1 MSVASFTMDEK
12 DLTANLEGT
21 KVIDPQTGKACAL
34 IKIVTAEQ
42 GFTFDIGL
50 YSPIETQPQN
60 DTHPSEIWLYAPSG
74 VMTIS
79 IQHRL
84 LGKIDKYD
92 LGGRLQAGRTYI
104 LVLTTNQ
111 VNTFTY
117 DDSKQQYLDL
127 TVSPTS
133 ANVSI
138 NGLHQQLDN
147 EGKASILLPV
157 GQHRLSVKAQDYHS
171 VDRTITI
178 NDTNQKQSLSIQLKP
193 EFGWLTVQEIEQ
205 AQDAELYIDEHLVGT
220 LPIKT
225 QQLHSG
231 PHTISVRHPL
241 YKEYN
246 ERISIQDS
254 TTTTL
259 SPKWEANYAD
269 VNISVG
275 KDPEVEVYSNGQKLG
290 DGDWSG
296 RLCAGTHQLEA
307 RKKSHTTT
315 YQTLTVEV
323 GVPHSVSMPI
333 PTPIYGGLEVQTT
346 PSDAIVSLDGK
357 VLGKSSF
364 VNRNIL
370 IGEHEVTIEHK
381 GYKTETFNVDI
392 RTGEVTQ
399 IQKQLTD
406 YCTATISS
414 SPWARI
420 YIDDSYLGTTPFQLN
435 LLPGTYQVRLEEN
448 GYQTYN
454 KKLRVD
460 GSTKDMDITLKQNF
474 IQPFEVYCQTGYNVK
489 GCSGVSLG
497 FGGYFSNFNMELDL
511 IFSTRESE
519 SIYWSNTIDEDQV
532 PVEAT
537 YKPAICLAYKVGY
550 GIRTNRRLRL
560 TPQIGFQWLGFKEKL
575 ESEEIAPYPNVCSLT
590 LGLRCSLAI
599 SKYIGLSFTPEY
611 LTAIGESDG
620 YKLIS
625 DVSND
630 IKSCSTGFYG
640 NISLN
645 FYFSIE

>member
-21 KVIDPQTGKACAL
+21 KVIDPQTGKASAL
-34 IKIVTAEQ
+34 IKIVTSEQ

-60 DTHPSEIWLYAPSG
+60 DTHPSEIWLYAPAG

-117 DDSKQQYLDL
+117 DESKQQYLDL
-127 TVSPTS
+127 IVSPTS

-193 EFGWLTVQEIEQ
+193 EFGWLTVRKFEQ
-205 AQDAELYIDEHLVGT
+205 AQDAELYIDEHRVGT
-220 LPIKT
+220 LPIEA

-259 SPKWEANYAD
+259 SPRWEANYAD

-275 KDPEVEVYSNGQKLG
+275 KDPEVEIYSDGQKLG

-323 GVPHSVSMPI
+323 GVPRSVSMPI

-414 SPWARI
+414 SPWAQV
-420 YIDDSYLGTTPFQLN
+420 YINDSYMGTTPYQLN
-435 LLPGTYQVRLEEN
+435 LVAGTYRVRLEKDD
-448 GYQTYN
+448 YQSYN
-454 KKLRVD
+454 KKLLLD
-460 GSTKDMDITLKQNF
+460 GSTRDINVELKRNYV
-474 IQPFEVYCQTGYNVK
+474 QPFEFYVQAGYNPQC
-489 GCSGVSLG
+489 CSGITIG
-497 FGGYFSNFNMELDL
+497 FGGYIFNFNMEMNL
-511 IFSTRESE
+511 IASSSKSE
-519 SIYWSNTIDEDQV
+519 PIYWSDPSNDKQLPIA
-532 PVEAT
+532 AT
-537 YKPAICLAYKVGY
+537 YKPAFGYVYKMGY
-550 GIRTNRRLRL
+550 GIRLNRRLRL
-560 TPQIGFQWLGFKEKL
+560 TPQAGIQYVQLT
-575 ESEEIAPYPNVCSLT
+575 ESMDSEDVITDPYVCSFT
-590 LGLRCSLAI
+590 IGVRCSLALARHV
-599 SKYIGLSFTPEY
+599 GLSLTPEY
-611 LTAIGESDG
+611 LAPIGKSDG
-620 YKLIS
+620 YKVLS

-630 IKSCSTGFYG
+630 IKSFGTGF
-640 NISLN
+640 NTNVSLN
-645 FYFSIE
+645 IFF